1 MTIGQTTLTDSSFAV
16 YKNYFWYFLLAAF
29 IILVIEFFL
38 PEKRAIING
47 RKQILSVIVLVLVS
61 NISFSQS
68 IKKEIIKGN
77 DAYKK
82 KQYNEAASAYQK
94 ALKNSPE
101 NATAF
106 YNLGNALY
114 KTNKADAALKAYDNT
129 TKTAPRNDLKQKAYY
144 NGGVVLQS
152 QKKLPECIK
161 AYKNALKLD
170 PNDEDARQNLERA
183 LQQQKKQDQQDK
195 KQNKDQ
201 KQDQNKKDEP
211 KPQPSKISKQDAEEK
226 LKSLLEHEKDLQD
239 KLHKVKANS
248 TDNPKKDW

>member
-1 MTIGQTTLTDSSFAV
+1 MNGIKKGLPV
-16 YKNYFWYFLLAAF
+16 IFL
-29 IILVIEFFL
+29 IMIT
-38 PEKRAIING
+38 
-47 RKQILSVIVLVLVS
+47 

-68 IKKEIIKGN
+68 INKEIIKGN

-82 KQYNEAASAYQK
+82 KQYNEAAGAYQK
-94 ALKNSPE
+94 VLKKSPE

-114 KTNKADAALKAYDNT
+114 KTNKPDDALKSYDNT
-129 TKTAPRNDLKQKAYY
+129 AKTAPANDMKQKAYY

-152 QKKLPECIK
+152 QNKLPECIK

-170 PNDEDARQNLERA
+170 PTDEDARQNLERA
-183 LQQQKKQDQQDK
+183 LQQLKQQQKQDQKDK
-195 KQNKDQ
+195 KQKDN

-226 LKSLLEHEKDLQD
+226 LKSLLEHEKDLQN
-239 KLHKVKANS
+239 KLHKVKGSS
-248 TDNPKKDW
+248 TDKPKKDW